1 MLAIVIPA
9 YKRPECL
16 RQALE
21 SLTVQTNKKFF
32 VIVVDDAS
40 PEPLEPIVKDFENK
54 LHIKYLRLETNSGPG
69 VARQTGLDLVY
80 KSNMDLVMFMDSD
93 DMLYPNAVER
103 LTYEINV
110 GMRDVVSSA
119 IWAERYKNTG
129 FMLEP
134 NNHIWLHGKIFRTKY
149 LYDNKIFFP
158 KLRTNEDLAFNLKA
172 ILNTAKS
179 AYIQEVLYLFRDEKC
194 SITRDKTTNLIHRV
208 FSIDYIYA
216 IYDVYSYFTNKG
228 VQDLPTQLK
237 IDILNTYNYYQ
248 TGLCLYKELPE
259 DIKQYIKEMLHHQK
273 IQKIINNPSLFM
285 QYGPIFKN
293 FNYYYKKMYLFPQTL
308 KEYLEEFAL

>member
-9 YKRPECL
+9 YQRPECL

-21 SLTVQTNKKFF
+21 SLMIQTNKKFF
-32 VIVVDDAS
+32 VVVVDDAS
-40 PEPLEPIVKDFENK
+40 PEPLEPIVKEFTNK
-54 LHIKYLRLETNSGPG
+54 LRITYLRLEKNSGPG
-69 VARQTGLDLVY
+69 AARQAGLDLIY
-80 KSNMDLVMFMDSD
+80 ESNIDLVMFMDSD

-110 GMRDVVSSA
+110 GMYNIVSSA
-119 IWAERYKNTG
+119 IWAEQYKSTG
-129 FMLEP
+129 FMLKP
-134 NNHIWLHGKIFRTKY
+134 NNQTWLHGKIFRTKY

-158 KLRTNEDLAFNLKA
+158 KIRTNEDLAFNLKA
-172 ILNTAKS
+172 ILNTTKS
-179 AYIQEVLYLFRDEKC
+179 AYIEEVLYLFRDEKH

-216 IYDVYSYFTNKG
+216 IYDVYSYFANKDA
-228 VQDLPTQLK
+228 QDLPKQLT

-248 TGLCLYKELPE
+248 TGLCLYKQLSDDVKQ
-259 DIKQYIKEMLHHQK
+259 DIKNMLHHPNM
-273 IQKIINNPSLFM
+273 QKIINNPSLLT
-285 QYGPIFKN
+285 QYSHIFKH
-293 FNYYYKKMYLFPQTL
+293 FSYYHKNIYLFPQTL